1 MKKIKLFMLLVLGTA
16 IMSKATYAQSD
27 PNVDFPPKPCNQFP
41 ICFTNYTGCD
51 IEICFKLK
59 VTFQL
64 LDSDFPQTAESTVCK
79 TIPAWGNVCISKEE
93 FDANKSGDL
102 PFPDVFDYGEL
113 ATGANGY
120 EISHNITT
128 TINSTI
134 TEYDNPVS
142 MESYPEGVGYQVYP
156 TSESP
161 ISICD
166 GGNMKLHY
174 TPGCPGTYTFRNL

>member
-1 MKKIKLFMLLVLGTA
+1 MKKIKLIVLLVLGTV
-16 IMSKATYAQSD
+16 IMSNSTYAQSD
-27 PNVDFPPKPCNQFP
+27 PVVDFPPMPCNQFP

-59 VTFQL
+59 VKFQS
-64 LDSDFPQTAESTVCK
+64 LDIDSPQEAESTVCK

-102 PFPDVFDYGEL
+102 SFPDVFDYGGL

-120 EISHNITT
+120 QISHSITT
-128 TINSTI
+128 TINSIATDYI
-134 TEYDNPVS
+134 NPIS
-142 MESYPEGVGYQVYP
+142 MESYPDGGGYQVYP
-156 TSESP
+156 TPESP

-166 GGNMKLHY
+166 GGNMKLNY
-174 TPGCPGTYTFRNL
+174 IPGCPGRYTFTNL